1 MSTSRLATAIPLFSG
16 GGVLL
21 LFGQVMLFSRPY
33 HQRYSA
39 FLLAGLGLALV
50 LLGVWSAQKGT
61 PRWLRYILERAAFC
75 LGITEWQ
82 VLCLGLAVPMT
93 AVVPLTAGEL
103 GSMFNPSIAVTAW
116 ALVLGLAVA
125 GGWMSVAPLRR
136 PSMHLV
142 ALFLILTTGAF
153 LLRGAWTD
161 RVPIFLTGDEGSAG
175 LFAVS
180 LARGEFNNLFISGW
194 YSFPAFY
201 FAIPALSI
209 RLFGQTAEAL
219 RLPAALVGALTVTAT
234 FFVVRA
240 MFGRRVAWFS
250 SLFLAALHFHIHFSR
265 IGLNNIWDG
274 LWYTVFLGALWYG
287 WEYHRRNAY
296 LLAGLALG
304 LGQYFYPSTR
314 ALFGL
319 LVVWVI
325 LAAILDRPRLQREGV
340 NLLFLFLLSLLVA
353 WPLFW
358 HYLQQPEAFVA
369 PLNRV
374 GLSREWL
381 AYEAQ
386 ISGRPIWGVLLR
398 QLWLGFGAFT
408 YEPLRAWYGPGYAIL
423 RPWPAAFFLIG
434 LILLCLRAERWRA
447 LLLLLWLATFGLI
460 GALSESTPAAQRYI
474 AAAPVCA
481 VLVGYGLSESAAL
494 LSAAW
499 AKGRRWFSALA
510 VLLAL
515 FLALDD
521 LYFYFLTY
529 TPRSVLEQARS
540 HTMIAQR
547 LAEELRSYPADTQVV
562 FFGYPAMGFR
572 SIPSLQYLAPGIEG
586 VDITAPWSS
595 ESKEQI
601 SAEHLLFVFLP
612 HLGGEIQ
619 AVQADY
625 PGGLLRREIAAD
637 GETLYWLYQVPAP

>member
-1 MSTSRLATAIPLFSG
+1 M
-16 GGVLL
+16 
-21 LFGQVMLFSRPY
+21 LFGQILLFSWSY
-33 HQRYSA
+33 HQRFPA
-39 FLLAGLGLALV
+39 FVLAGLGLALA
-50 LLGVWSAQKGT
+50 LLGAWSAQKGT
-61 PRWLRYILERAAFC
+61 PPWLAYLLEKAALR

-82 VLCLGLAVPMT
+82 VLCLGMAALMVG
-93 AVVPLTAGEL
+93 VVPVTAGNF
-103 GSMFNPSIAVTAW
+103 GSMLNPGIAITAW
-116 ALVLGLAVA
+116 ALALTLAVV
-125 GGWMSVAPLRR
+125 GGWVSASPLRR

-142 ALFLILTTGAF
+142 ALFLVLTTGAF
-153 LLRGAWTD
+153 LLRGSWTG

-194 YSFPAFY
+194 YSFPSFY

-209 RLFGQTAEAL
+209 RLFGQTTEAL
-219 RLPAALVGALTVTAT
+219 RLPSALAGALTVTAT
-234 FFVVRA
+234 FFVARA
-240 MFGRRVAWFS
+240 MFGRRVAFFS
-250 SLFLAALHFHIHFSR
+250 ALFLAALHFHMHFSR

-287 WEYHRRNAY
+287 WERHWRNAY

-340 NLLFLFLLSLLVA
+340 NLLLLLLLSLLVA
-353 WPLFW
+353 WPLLW
-358 HYLQQPEAFVA
+358 HYLHQPEAFVA

-374 GLSREWL
+374 GLSREWF

-386 ISGRPIWGVLLR
+386 TRGWPLWQLILR

-408 YEPLRAWYGPGYAIL
+408 YEPLRAWYGPGYPIL

-434 LILLCLRAERWRA
+434 LVLLCLRAGRWRA
-447 LLLLLWLATFGLI
+447 LALLLWLATFGLI
-460 GALSESTPAAQRYI
+460 GALSESTPAAQRYT

-494 LSAAW
+494 LAEAW
-499 AKGRRWFSALA
+499 AKGRRWLSAIA

-521 LYFYFLTY
+521 LYFYFFVY

-540 HTMIAQR
+540 HTMIAQQ
-547 LAEELRSYPADTQVV
+547 LAKELQAHPAGTQVV

-586 VDITAPWSS
+586 MDITSPWSS

-601 SAEHLLFVFLP
+601 PARRLLFVFLP
-612 HLGGEIQ
+612 HLEGEIR